1 MILCAKTEIPVN
13 DLLKLLNNAVSEYRP
28 QSFISTKHSDSITAV
43 IVGEAVVVWLLYVA
57 QW

>member
-1 MILCAKTEIPVN
+1 MYFLSI
-13 DLLKLLNNAVSEYRP
+13 DLSR
-28 QSFISTKHSDSITAV
+28 SFTTCRLGLGLGLGLGLAV

>member
-13 DLLKLLNNAVSEYRP
+13 DLKLLNYAVSEYRP